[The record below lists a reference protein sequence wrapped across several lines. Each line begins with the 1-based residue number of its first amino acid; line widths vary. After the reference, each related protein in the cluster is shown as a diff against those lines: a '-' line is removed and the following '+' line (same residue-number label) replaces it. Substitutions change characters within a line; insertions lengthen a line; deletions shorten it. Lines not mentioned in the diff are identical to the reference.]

1 MFKPMTSEAA
11 QAFAE
16 LEARAQAQL
25 DREQKLVRGL
35 MEEIERLD
43 ARERSFVRSCWS
55 GRAALRLGLSDAQ
68 YQWACD
74 LAKRL
79 EIAF

>member
-25 DREQKLVRGL
+25 DREHKLVRGL

-43 ARERSFVRSCWS
+43 ARERSFVRNCWG
-55 GRAALRLGLSDAQ
+55 GRTALRLALSDAQ
-68 YQWACD
+68 YAWACD

-79 EIAF
+79 ELQF